1 MLYAVVFFLNAAANF
16 ALGIAISALLGPA
29 ELGAVT
35 QR

>member
-16 ALGIAISALLGPA
+16 ALGIAISAFLGRRN
-29 ELGAVT
+29 LAVT